1 MNDFTYE
8 QGDRVSRLEAYEW
21 DNVWWE
27 RTDRADAPRV
37 LYIGDSISCG
47 ILRHVNKLANG
58 AILFDGF
65 ASSKAVDNPYLMP
78 SVSLFAAQ
86 QKERCAV
93 LFNSGLHGWHLDDEV
108 EYPRFYAEVLDF
120 LQKEFAGVPL
130 VLALTTS
137 VTDASR
143 ERRVRARNK
152 AVLSLASR
160 RGLTAIDLYTPSLE
174 STSLH
179 KEDGVHFLDAGYML
193 LAEKIL
199 DGVKGLP
206 SDK

>member
-1 MNDFTYE
+1 MNNFTYE
-8 QGDRVSRLEAYEW
+8 HVDRVSRLEAYEW

-58 AILFDGF
+58 EILFDGF

-93 LFNSGLHGWHLDDEV
+93 LFNSGLHGWHLNDEA
-108 EYPRFYAEVLDF
+108 EYPRFYAEKLDS

-130 VLALTTS
+130 AVVLTTS

-152 AVLSLASR
+152 VVLSLAAQR
-160 RGLTAIDLYTPSLE
+160 DLTVIDLYTPSLE
-174 STSLH
+174 STLLH
-179 KEDGVHFLDAGYML
+179 KEDGVHFRDAGCML

-199 DGVKGLP
+199 DGVKGLL